1 MATIYTWL
9 LAALPGFVYRVLVL
23 LGFSWVSYQ
32 SISTIVNS
40 LKTYTQSKLDSVPS
54 DILQLLS
61 LIGLPEALS
70 IMFGA
75 LLTRASWEAIN
86 KLQRIT

>member
-1 MATIYTWL
+1 MATIYAWL
-9 LAALPGFVYRVLVL
+9 LSALPGFVYRVLVL
-23 LGFSWVSYQ
+23 LGFSWVGYQ
-32 SISTIVNS
+32 SISGIVNS
-40 LKTYTQSKLDSVPS
+40 LKSYTQNKLDAVPS

-75 LLTRASWEAIN
+75 LITRASWEAIT
-86 KLQRIT
+86 KLQRIS